1 METTGAAKNWTAE
14 IILVALIV
22 GWILY
27 ELYGRTALSWLS
39 EWSSYI
45 RMVGGSLVIVYLWWQ
60 LKDRPEEFKDTLSAA
75 KDLLAHTGYVSGSY
89 SSSATAST
97 KEKRNV
103 TGLMKK
109 TVAAEQK
116 WKCGACGD
124 LLDEAYEVDHIVPLW
139 ANGSND
145 RDNLVALHAGCHAK
159 KTMKERLDEQYKK

>member
-1 METTGAAKNWTAE
+1 METAGSNWTAE
-14 IILVALIV
+14 IVLAALIV

-27 ELYGRTALSWLS
+27 ELYGRTALAWLT

-45 RMVGGSLVIVYLWWQ
+45 RIAGGIGVITYLWWQ
-60 LKDRPEEFKDTLSAA
+60 LKDRPSEFKDTLSAA
-75 KDLLAHTGYVSGSY
+75 KELLAHTGYVSGTA
-89 SSSATAST
+89 SASAST

-145 RDNLVALHAGCHAK
+145 RSNLVALHAGCHAK

>member
-1 METTGAAKNWTAE
+1 MESPETGKSWTAE
-14 IILVALIV
+14 IVLVALIV

-27 ELYGRTALSWLS
+27 ELYGRTALTWLT

-45 RMVGGSLVIVYLWWQ
+45 RMVGGSLVIIYLWWQ
-60 LKDRPEEFKDTLSAA
+60 LKERPSEFKDTLSAA
-75 KDLLAHTGYVSGSY
+75 KELMAHTGYVSG
-89 SSSATAST
+89 TTT

-145 RDNLVALHAGCHAK
+145 RSNLVALHAGCHAK